1 MDALVNGEPGGVI
14 SIHDRGLQFG
24 DGVFET
30 IAVQSGEP
38 LCREAHFARL
48 EAGCRHLSITCPDR
62 DLLEHEALRLCRAHE
77 SAVLKIVVTR
87 GAGGRGYGLP
97 EEITPNRI
105 MTVHKRPD
113 YPEVY
118 YREGIPSY
126 ICARRLAHQ
135 PEFAGIKHLNRLE
148 QVLLRAEIAAT
159 PCPEGVALDRYGNV
173 IEGSMSNLFM
183 VKNGKL
189 FTPDLSRCG
198 VEGVIRK
205 SIIERH
211 EAAGIETGIREIKLE
226 ELYEADEV
234 FYCNSV
240 IGVWP
245 VRHIGNKVF
254 NGIDTALEI
263 MRKLTSDNVIAGTL
277 CR

>member
-30 IAVQSGEP
+30 VAVQSGEP

-48 EAGCRHLSITCPDR
+48 EAGCRHLSMACPDR
-62 DLLEHEALRLCRAHE
+62 NLLEHEALQLCRAHE
-77 SAVLKIVVTR
+77 AAVLKIVVTR
-87 GAGGRGYGLP
+87 GTGGRGYGLP

-105 MTVHKRPD
+105 MTLHERPD
-113 YPEVY
+113 YPAVY

-135 PEFAGIKHLNRLE
+135 PDLAGIKHLNRLE
-148 QVLLRAEIAAT
+148 QVLLRAEIT
-159 PCPEGVALDRYGNV
+159 STSCPEGVALDPHGNV

-205 SIIERH
+205 SIIERY
-211 EAAGIETGIREIKLE
+211 EAAGIKTGIREIKPE

-245 VRHIGNKVF
+245 VRCIGNKVF

-263 MRKLTSDNVIAGTL
+263 MKKLTSENVIASI
-277 CR
+277 

>member
-1 MDALVNGEPGGVI
+1 MNGALVNGEPGSVI

-30 IAVQSGEP
+30 IAVQSGEM
-38 LCREAHFARL
+38 LCSDAHFARL
-48 EAGCRHLSITCPDR
+48 EAGCRHLSITCPER
-62 DLLEHEALRLCRAHE
+62 SLLEREARQLCRSPA

-97 EEITPNRI
+97 EETTPNRI
-105 MTVHKRPD
+105 LTIHERPV
-113 YPEVY
+113 YPAAY

-126 ICARRLAHQ
+126 ICAYRLSHQ
-135 PEFAGIKHLNRLE
+135 PELAGIKHLNRLE
-148 QVLLRAEIAAT
+148 QVLLRSEVTAT
-159 PCPEGVALDRYGNV
+159 PCPEGVALDPDGNV

-183 VKNGKL
+183 VKNGAL
-189 FTPDLSRCG
+189 ITPDLSRCG
-198 VEGVIRK
+198 IEGVIRN
-205 SIIERH
+205 SIIDYNES
-211 EAAGIETGIREIKLE
+211 AGITTATREIKPE

-245 VRHIGNKVF
+245 VRNIGDKVF
-254 NGIDTALEI
+254 KSIDTTLEI
-263 MRKLTSDNVIAGTL
+263 MRNLTAGNVIASF
-277 CR
+277 

>member
-1 MDALVNGEPGGVI
+1 MIDALVNGEPGGVI

-30 IAVQSGEP
+30 LAVRSGEP

-48 EAGCRHLSITCPDR
+48 EAGCRHLSMACPDR
-62 DLLEHEALRLCRAHE
+62 DLLEHEALRLCRARDA
-77 SAVLKIVVTR
+77 AVLKIVVTR

-97 EEITPNRI
+97 EGIAPNRI
-105 MTVHKRPD
+105 MTIHERPD
-113 YPEVY
+113 YPAAY
-118 YREGIPSY
+118 YREGITSY

-135 PEFAGIKHLNRLE
+135 PGLAGIKHLNRLE
-148 QVLLRAEIAAT
+148 QVLLRAEIAST
-159 PCPEGVALDRYGNV
+159 PHPEGVALDPCGNV

-198 VEGVIRK
+198 VEGVVRQ
-205 SIIERH
+205 SIIERDR
-211 EAAGIETGIREIKLE
+211 AAGNQTGIREIKPE

-245 VRHIGNKVF
+245 VRRIGDKVF
-254 NGIDTALEI
+254 DGIDTALEI
-263 MRKLTSDNVIAGTL
+263 MRKLTSDNVIAGT
-277 CR
+277 

>member
-1 MDALVNGEPGGVI
+1 MIDALVNGEPGGVL

-48 EAGCRHLSITCPDR
+48 EAGCRHLSIACPDR
-62 DLLEHEALRLCRAHE
+62 DLLEHEALQLCRPHE
-77 SAVLKIVVTR
+77 AAVLKIVVTR

-97 EEITPNRI
+97 EEVTPNRI
-105 MTVHKRPD
+105 MTVHERPV
-113 YPEVY
+113 YPAAY
-118 YREGIPSY
+118 YREGIPSC
-126 ICARRLAHQ
+126 ICTRRLAHQ
-135 PEFAGIKHLNRLE
+135 PDFAGIKHLNRLE
-148 QVLLRAEIAAT
+148 QVLLRSEIAAT
-159 PCPEGVALDRYGNV
+159 SCPEGVALDPHGNV

-183 VKNGKL
+183 VKDGKL
-189 FTPDLSRCG
+189 ATPDLSRCG
-198 VEGVIRK
+198 IEGVIRK
-205 SIIERH
+205 SIIERN
-211 EAAGIETGIREIKLE
+211 EAAGNETGIREIKPE

-240 IGVWP
+240 IGIWP
-245 VRHIGNKVF
+245 VRRIGNKVF

-263 MRKLTSDNVIAGTL
+263 MKKLTSENVIAVV
-277 CR
+277 

>member
-1 MDALVNGEPGGVI
+1 MMDALVNGEPGGVI

-48 EAGCRHLSITCPDR
+48 EAGCRHLSIACPDR
-62 DLLEHEALRLCRAHE
+62 NLLEHEALQLCRAHE
-77 SAVLKIVVTR
+77 AAVLKIVVTR
-87 GAGGRGYGLP
+87 GTGGRGYGLP

-105 MTVHKRPD
+105 MTVHERPD
-113 YPEVY
+113 YPAVY

-135 PEFAGIKHLNRLE
+135 PDLAGIKHLNRLE
-148 QVLLRAEIAAT
+148 QVLLRAEIT
-159 PCPEGVALDRYGNV
+159 STSCPEGVALGPHGNV

-205 SIIERH
+205 SIIERY
-211 EAAGIETGIREIKLE
+211 EAAGIETGIREIKPE

-245 VRHIGNKVF
+245 VRCIGNKVF

-263 MRKLTSDNVIAGTL
+263 MKKLTSENVIAGI
-277 CR
+277 